1 VIIGLVRHGQTDWNA
16 VGRIQGQTDIPLNEE
31 GIRQAMALGRRI
43 ASEDR
48 KWDAAISSDLLRASK
63 TAQIIAD
70 AIHVPLLPGD
80 KRLRER
86 YFGEME
92 GLTRS
97 ERAERWGNEWP
108 VDHAVGIEPMEEVRA
123 RAHSFVEQW
132 RQDRPNISLLVVSHG
147 GLIAALLPVLCE
159 SIGEEHIG
167 NLSYTILEWNNEGWM
182 PLLYNCTAHV

>member
-1 VIIGLVRHGQTDWNA
+1 
-16 VGRIQGQTDIPLNEE
+16 
-31 GIRQAMALGRRI
+31 
-43 ASEDR
+43 
-48 KWDAAISSDLLRASK
+48 
-63 TAQIIAD
+63 
-70 AIHVPLLPGD
+70 
-80 KRLRER
+80 
-86 YFGEME
+86 
-92 GLTRS
+92 
-97 ERAERWGNEWP
+97 
-108 VDHAVGIEPMEEVRA
+108 MEEVRA